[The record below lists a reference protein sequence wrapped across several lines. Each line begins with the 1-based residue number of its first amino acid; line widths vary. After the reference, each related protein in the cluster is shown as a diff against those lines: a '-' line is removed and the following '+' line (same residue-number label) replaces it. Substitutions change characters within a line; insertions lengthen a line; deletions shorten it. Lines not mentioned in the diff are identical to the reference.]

1 MAIDIVP
8 PKDRSM
14 RLRRKLRSSASTAAL
29 TLTTLLL
36 LACERGPAS
45 EASPASAATSGA
57 AATAYLGFDR
67 NDFPGDANLAELR
80 KTFAF
85 TGYWL
90 TPPPNEKRTS
100 WLGEREKLNEAGFG
114 FLVLANGKLYKQLG
128 NERRAALLG
137 KQDSARAVELAK
149 SEGFP
154 TGTVI
159 YVDQEQGGKLLP
171 EQWDY
176 LLAWFD
182 GVIAG
187 GYRAGVYCSGIAAQ
201 QPDGSMVITSQD
213 IQAHAGGRQISYWVY
228 NDFCP
233 PAPGCVFAA
242 QPPAPSASGTAFAD
256 VWQIAESPMEKERV
270 AKCATTY
277 DTAAEV
283 CWAPNLKAAGIF
295 VDVDT
300 ATSADP
306 SHGRK

>member
-1 MAIDIVP
+1 
-8 PKDRSM
+8 M
-14 RLRRKLRSSASTAAL
+14 RLSIGNPRRVFRKAGSPFRLSLAMLACVGMVVACQGSKAGSSNANGASAS
-29 TLTTLLL
+29 
-36 LACERGPAS
+36 E
-45 EASPASAATSGA
+45 SAAA
-57 AATAYLGFDR
+57 AQTYLGFDR
-67 NDFPGDANLAELR
+67 NDYPGDGNLGELR

-90 TPPPNEKRTS
+90 TAPPNEKRTD
-100 WLGEREKLNEAGFG
+100 WLGKREKLNTAGFG

-128 NERRAALLG
+128 NERRAAFLG
-137 KQDSARAVELAK
+137 KQDAARAVELAK

-154 TGTVI
+154 AGTVI
-159 YVDQEQGGKLLP
+159 FVDQEQGGKLLP
-171 EQWDY
+171 EQLDY

-187 GYRAGVYCSGIAAQ
+187 GYRAGVYCSGLEAQ
-201 QPDGSMVITSQD
+201 QPDGSMVVTSQD
-213 IQAHAGGRQISYWVY
+213 IRAHAGGRQISYWVY

-242 QPPAPSASGTAFAD
+242 PPPAPSGSGTASAD
-256 VWQIAESPMEKERV
+256 VWQIAESPMEKDRT

-277 DTAAEV
+277 DTAQEV
-283 CWAPNLKAAGIF
+283 CWAPNLKAAGIY